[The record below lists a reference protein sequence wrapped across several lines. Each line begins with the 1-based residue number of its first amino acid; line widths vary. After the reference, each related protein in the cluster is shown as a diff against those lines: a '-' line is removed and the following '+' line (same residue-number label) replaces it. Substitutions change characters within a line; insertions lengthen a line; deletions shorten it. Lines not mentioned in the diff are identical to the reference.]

1 MVVMIARP
9 PLASARSDSTSCSA
23 VVLSSPL
30 QAGTSRARQWT
41 AGKPCPPSTSCV
53 DLNSLGGRG
62 FSTPCYCDRCVC
74 ALCDVRFIARW
85 MQRLS

>member
-30 QAGTSRARQWT
+30 RASHRRSHSHAFLASCSDKVVRHACFTRQT
-41 AGKPCPPSTSCV
+41 GVAIYKLQLPLSKPHH
-53 DLNSLGGRG
+53 LNS
-62 FSTPCYCDRCVC
+62 
-74 ALCDVRFIARW
+74 
-85 MQRLS
+85 